1 MPRRQGGGGVLLEG
15 FRFRDYARNNVRY
28 ILMHRALILA
38 PFSASALQRLR
49 RRARVAHESWLDTRR
64 LYAPDEL
71 AERIDRDGVSCLVVE
86 PDFVFDEVF
95 EQAPGLRFVGVC
107 RGSVGSVDV
116 DAATGYG
123 VLVVNTPARNAR
135 AVAEHTLGLM
145 LALARRIVEGHN
157 YVAGGRWLDPT
168 EPYTAM
174 RGAELGGRAV
184 GMVGLGAIGREL
196 ARVCAALGMEV
207 TAYDPYA
214 ADPPAGVRMLGLGEL
229 MAGADFVCVHAPAT
243 PQTRGLL
250 SAEMLAQMKPTAFLV
265 SAADPSVVARDSLV
279 DTLRARRI
287 AGAAF
292 DVFETH
298 PVAPD
303 NPLLSLDNVILS
315 PHVGG
320 ATAETVERHSRM
332 MADDLL
338 RYWSGERPLNLVN
351 PGAWETRE
359 RDG

>member
-1 MPRRQGGGGVLLEG
+1 MRRV
-15 FRFRDYARNNVRY
+15 
-28 ILMHRALILA
+28 LILA
-38 PFSASALQRLR
+38 PFSADALDRLR

-71 AERIDRDGVSCLVVE
+71 AERIRRDGVGCLVVE
-86 PDFVFDEVF
+86 SDFVFDEVF
-95 EQAPGLRFVGVC
+95 ERAPTLRFVGVC

-116 DAATGYG
+116 EAATRRGA
-123 VLVVNTPARNAR
+123 LVVNTPGRNAR

-157 YVAGGRWLDPT
+157 YVAGGRWQNPA
-168 EPYTAM
+168 EPYVAM
-174 RGAELGGRAV
+174 RGVELGGKTV
-184 GMVGLGAIGREL
+184 GIVGLGAIGREL

-207 TAYDPYA
+207 TAHDPYA
-214 ADPPAGVRMLGLGEL
+214 DDPPASVRMLALGEL
-229 MAGADFVCVHAPAT
+229 MARADFVCVHAPST
-243 PQTRGLL
+243 PETRGLV
-250 SAEMLAQMKPTAFLV
+250 SAEMLGLMKPTAFLV
-265 SAADPSVVARDSLV
+265 SAADPSVVAREPLV
-279 DTLRARRI
+279 DALRARRI

-298 PVAPD
+298 PTAPD
-303 NPLLSLDNVILS
+303 NPLLSLDNVVLS

-338 RYWSGERPLNLVN
+338 RYWDGECPLNLVN
-351 PGAWETRE
+351 PEAWQISKSLPP
-359 RDG
+359 

>member
-1 MPRRQGGGGVLLEG
+1 MRRV
-15 FRFRDYARNNVRY
+15 
-28 ILMHRALILA
+28 LILA
-38 PFSASALQRLR
+38 PFSADALDRLR
-49 RRARVAHESWLDTRR
+49 RRARVDHESWLDKRR

-71 AERIDRDGVSCLVVE
+71 AERIRRDGVGCLVVE

-95 EQAPGLRFVGVC
+95 ECAPALGFVGVC
-107 RGSVGSVDV
+107 RGSVSSVDV
-116 DAATGYG
+116 EAATRSG
-123 VLVVNTPARNAR
+123 VLVVNTPGRNAR

-157 YVAGGRWLDPT
+157 YVARGRWQNPF
-168 EPYTAM
+168 EPYVAM
-174 RGAELGGRAV
+174 RGAELGCKTLGI
-184 GMVGLGAIGREL
+184 VGLGAIGREL
-196 ARVCAALGMEV
+196 AHVCAALGMEV

-214 ADPPAGVRMLGLGEL
+214 DDPPPGVRMLGLGEL
-229 MAGADFVCVHAPAT
+229 MARADFVCVHAPAT
-243 PQTRGLL
+243 RETRGLL
-250 SAEMLAQMKPTAFLV
+250 SAEMLALMKPTAFLV
-265 SAADPSVVARDSLV
+265 SAADPSVVAREPLV
-279 DTLRARRI
+279 DALRTRRI

-303 NPLLSLDNVILS
+303 NPLLSLENVILS

-320 ATAETVERHSRM
+320 ATAETVERHSRI

-351 PGAWETRE
+351 PEAWQISKSLPP
-359 RDG
+359 

>member
-1 MPRRQGGGGVLLEG
+1 MPTPYVPPMRRV
-15 FRFRDYARNNVRY
+15 
-28 ILMHRALILA
+28 LILA
-38 PFSASALQRLR
+38 PFSAHALDRLR
-49 RRARVAHESWLDTRR
+49 RRAHVDHESWFDTRR

-71 AERIDRDGVSCLVVE
+71 AGRINREGVGCLVVE
-86 PDFVFDEVF
+86 SDFVFDEVF
-95 EQAPGLRFVGVC
+95 ERAPALGFVGVC
-107 RGSVGSVDV
+107 RGSVGNVDV
-116 DAATGYG
+116 EAATRRG
-123 VLVVNTPARNAR
+123 VLVVNTPGRNAR

-157 YVAGGRWLDPT
+157 YVARGRWQNPA
-168 EPYTAM
+168 EPYVAM
-174 RGAELGGRAV
+174 RGTELGGKTL
-184 GMVGLGAIGREL
+184 GTVGLGAVGREL

-214 ADPPAGVRMLGLGEL
+214 DDPPVGVRMLALGEL
-229 MAGADFVCVHAPAT
+229 MARADFVCVHAPAT
-243 PQTRGLL
+243 PETRGLL
-250 SAEMLAQMKPTAFLV
+250 SAEMLALMKPTAFLV
-265 SAADPSVVARDSLV
+265 SAADPSIVARAPLV
-279 DTLRARRI
+279 EALRTRRI

-298 PVAPD
+298 PAAPD

-320 ATAETVERHSRM
+320 ATDDTVERHSRM

-338 RYWSGERPLNLVN
+338 RYWTGERPLNLVN
-351 PGAWETRE
+351 PEAWTAGG

>member
-1 MPRRQGGGGVLLEG
+1 MPRV
-15 FRFRDYARNNVRY
+15 
-28 ILMHRALILA
+28 LILA
-38 PFSASALQRLR
+38 PFSANAMALLR
-49 RRARVAHESWLDTRR
+49 QHAHVTHESWLDTRR

-71 AERIDRDGVSCLVVE
+71 AERINRDGVRCLVVE
-86 PDFVFDEVF
+86 SDFVFDEVF
-95 EQAPGLRFVGVC
+95 ESAPALRFVGVC

-116 DAATGYG
+116 EAATRCG
-123 VLVVNTPARNAR
+123 VLVVNTPGRNAR

-157 YVAGGRWLDPT
+157 YVAGGRWLNPT

-174 RGAELGGRAV
+174 RGIELGGKIV
-184 GMVGLGAIGREL
+184 GIVGLGAIGRDL

-214 ADPPAGVRMLGLGEL
+214 EDPPVGVRMLALGEL
-229 MAGADFVCVHAPAT
+229 MATADFVCVQAPAT
-243 PQTRGLL
+243 PETRGLL
-250 SAEMLAQMKPTAFLV
+250 NAEMLALMKPTAFLV
-265 SAADPSVVARDSLV
+265 SAADPSVVARDALV
-279 DTLRARRI
+279 EALRARRI

-303 NPLLSLDNVILS
+303 NPLLSLDNVVLS

-320 ATAETVERHSRM
+320 ATVETVERHSRM
-332 MADDLL
+332 MTDDLL
-338 RYWSGERPLNLVN
+338 RYWAGERPLNLVN
-351 PGAWETRE
+351 PAAWTTGGH
-359 RDG
+359 DG